1 MSPAHHTHYYVA
13 LFGGKMSLRNA
24 ALRKCHL
31 SEQLRKCH
39 QGSHRVAHVLNEH
52 CSARFRLSTISRWEM
67 KMFGFKKWKLSFLRI
82 YWPSIALV
90 AANIYLLCAYLL
102 YENKLE
108 FTRHFCCCGSSAQR
122 WELSKKFSS
131 LLLNLFV
138 QRHSRRYFPSS
149 AFLTHASRKIPWDT
163 LGL

>member
-13 LFGGKMSLRNA
+13 LFRGEMSSRNA

-39 QGSHRVAHVLNEH
+39 QGSHRVHTCQMNTALPTFVYQQYPDEKWNV
-52 CSARFRLSTISRWEM
+52 RF
-67 KMFGFKKWKLSFLRI
+67 WKVKVIFFCE
-82 YWPSIALV
+82 YVDPAVV

-108 FTRHFCCCGSSAQR
+108 FTRHSCCCGSSARR

>member
-1 MSPAHHTHYYVA
+1 MSPAHHTHHCVA
-13 LFGGKMSLRNA
+13 LFGGKMSSRNA

-39 QGSHRVAHVLNEH
+39 QGSHRVHTCQMNTALPTFVFQQYPYE
-52 CSARFRLSTISRWEM
+52 
-67 KMFGFKKWKLSFLRI
+67 KWKCSVLKSESYHFCE
-82 YWPSIALV
+82 YVDPAVV

-108 FTRHFCCCGSSAQR
+108 FTRHSCCCGSSARR